1 MSEEILKYNS
11 PILESNFG
19 IILSEYEKIREVNES
34 YQTEKEMED
43 KLVSD
48 LVALGYEYITIKNMN
63 DLYLNL
69 RKQIERL
76 NKVVFSDYEWQ
87 RLLDEYINAPNDNKV
102 EKTRKIQK
110 DHIYDFKF
118 DDGRLQ
124 NIKIIDKVDIN
135 NNFVQV
141 TRQVSVK
148 NNRYDVTILV
158 NGLPLVQIELKK
170 RGVSL
175 LEAFNQINRYSSESF
190 YEESSLYK
198 YIQIFVISNGTNTRY
213 FANTTERSK
222 NSYEF
227 TCEWA
232 DAKNN
237 VISDIVDFTATFLA
251 RRTLLEV
258 LTKYCVFNASNI
270 LLIMRPYQIAAT
282 ERILWKIRSSY
293 LNKLSSKD
301 AGGYIWHTTGSGKT
315 LTSFKT
321 AKLATELEYIDKVF
335 FVVDRKDLDFQTMKE
350 YQSFQKDSVN
360 GSKDT
365 KELKKSIEKKD
376 SRIVV
381 TTIQKLNEFIKKNK
395 EHDIYSK
402 QCVFIF
408 DECHRSQFGEAQ
420 NNIRKA
426 FKKYYQFGFT
436 GTPIFTENSLTGDT
450 TASVFGAQL
459 HSYVITDAIRDGKVL
474 KFKVDYKNILPEF
487 KEDENIE
494 NSVNLHSR
502 KRINAIVK
510 DILSVYNI
518 KTHRNESYSI
528 KDRRLNGFNA
538 MLAVENVEAAKMYYE
553 ELKKEQE
560 KLPEDKKLKV
570 ATIFSFVAN
579 EEGEYR
585 SKGEIEE
592 ENYEPSKLELTSKEF
607 LINVIDDYNNEFG
620 TSFSIEGEGFQNYY
634 KDLAKKVKEKEVD
647 LLLVVGMFLTGFDAP
662 TLNTLFVDKNLKY
675 HGLIQAYSR
684 TNRILNKVKSFGNI
698 VCYRDLEQATKDAI
712 KTFGDK
718 NSINIIL
725 EKNYEHY
732 IHKYINAVDNLDKKL
747 PEFTNI
753 ELEEDKK
760 LFVKLFNEIIKLD
773 NVLKNFDE
781 FVNEPKKISERKMQ
795 DMKSKY
801 LAIKEEF
808 RPAKEEKNKN
818 IDDDLEFHIDLL
830 KTDEI
835 NLDYILK
842 IIIDKVK
849 EVDSVDKLKSD
860 VIRLIRSS
868 MESRPKE
875 NLILEFIN
883 KIDIR
888 DKKSLENI
896 VENFYIYARDVKNI
910 EIQGLINEEKLKEG
924 AERFIQNSIEK
935 GEVIEGGNELN
946 SVLPALGRRGGARLE
961 KKKQVY
967 DKIKDLVNVFVGI

>member
-732 IHKYINAVDNLDKKL
+732 IHKYINAVDNLDEKL

-875 NLILEFIN
+875 NLILEFID
-883 KIDIR
+883 KIDIL
-888 DKKSLENI
+888 DKESLENI

-967 DKIKDLVNVFVGI
+967 DKIKDLVNIFVGI